1 MKKISDNAITEGVIW
16 KEMLRYFF
24 PLLFGTFFQ
33 QLYNTVD
40 AVIVG
45 RFVGSTALAAV
56 GGSSSMIVNLFVGFF
71 TGLASGATVI
81 IAQYFGAK
89 RHEDVT
95 KAVHNAV
102 AVALAG
108 GAIFMVLGITLA
120 PWGIHI
126 LKTPTETV
134 DMSILY
140 LRIYFIGMIPN
151 LMYNMGAGILRA
163 VGDSRRPLL
172 VLILATFCNIVFDVI
187 LVLGLGLGVAGVA
200 VATII
205 CQTISGLYILYIL
218 THLDASYRLNLT
230 KISFDRGVLLKTLH
244 IGLPAGFQST
254 MYTLSNLVIQ
264 AAINSFGKDAVS
276 GWAAYGK
283 IDVLLWMIT
292 GSLGISV
299 TTFVGQNYGAG
310 KYDRVRQ
317 SVRQGFAIT
326 AFFTIAL
333 SAFMYFFRIPLLS
346 LFTTE
351 EGVLHFG
358 DVMMC
363 AMVPYYILYISIEMC
378 SGALRGMGEAII
390 PTFMTLIGVCLL
402 RVVWIAFALPLRNDI
417 TTVVYSY
424 PITWTVTSI
433 MFIIYYFFSSKRKL
447 KSTPGIC

>member
-1 MKKISDNAITEGVIW
+1 MKKITNNAITEGVIW

-45 RFVGSTALAAV
+45 RFVGSEALAAV
-56 GGSSSMIVNLFVGFF
+56 GGSAAMIVNLFVGFF

-81 IAQYFGAK
+81 IAQYYGAK
-89 RHEDVT
+89 RKDDVT

-102 AVALAG
+102 AVAIAG
-108 GAIFMVLGITLA
+108 GALFTIAGLIFA
-120 PWGIHI
+120 PWGIQI
-126 LKTPTETV
+126 LNTPSDTV
-134 DMSILY
+134 EMSVLY

-163 VGDSRRPLL
+163 VGDSKRPLI
-172 VLILATFCNIVFDVI
+172 VLIFATFCNIILDIV
-187 LVLGLGLGVAGVA
+187 LVLELNLGVAGVA
-200 VATII
+200 IATII
-205 CQTISGLYILYIL
+205 CQTISGLFILYIL
-218 THLDASYRLNLT
+218 THLNDSYKLNLT
-230 KISFDRGVLLKTLH
+230 KISFDRGILLKTLH
-244 IGLPAGFQST
+244 IGLPAGFQSM

-276 GWAAYGK
+276 AWAAYGK

-310 KYDRVRQ
+310 KHDRVRQ
-317 SVRQGFAIT
+317 SVRQGLIIT
-326 AFFTIAL
+326 SLFTIVL
-333 SAFMYFFRIPLLS
+333 SALMYYFRIPLLS

-351 EGVLHFG
+351 EGVLKFG

-363 AMVPYYILYISIEMC
+363 AMVPYYILYVCIEIC
-378 SGALRGMGEAII
+378 SGALRGMGDAVI
-390 PTFMTLIGVCLL
+390 PTIITLAGVCLL
-402 RVVWIAFALPLRNDI
+402 RVVWIAYALPLRNQI

-424 PITWTVTSI
+424 PITWTVTSAL
-433 MFIIYYFFSSKRKL
+433 FIVYYTFISRRRLKR
-447 KSTPGIC
+447 S

>member
-56 GGSSSMIVNLFVGFF
+56 GGSASMIVNLFVGFF

-89 RHEDVT
+89 RHEDVN

-120 PWGIHI
+120 PWGISV
-126 LKTPTETV
+126 LNTPPETV
-134 DMSILY
+134 EMSILY

-163 VGDSRRPLL
+163 VGDSRRPLI

-200 VATII
+200 AATII

-218 THLDASYRLNLT
+218 THLDASYKLNLT
-230 KISFDRGVLLKTLH
+230 KIAFDRGVLLKTLH

-433 MFIIYYFFSSKRKL
+433 MFIIYYFFSAKRKL
-447 KSTPGIC
+447 RRTPGIC

>member
-1 MKKISDNAITEGVIW
+1 MKKITNNAITEGVIW

-45 RFVGSTALAAV
+45 RFVGSEALAAV
-56 GGSSSMIVNLFVGFF
+56 GGSAAMIVNLFVGFF

-81 IAQYFGAK
+81 IAQYYGAK
-89 RHEDVT
+89 RKDDVT

-102 AVALAG
+102 AVAIAG
-108 GAIFMVLGITLA
+108 GALFTIAGLIFA
-120 PWGIHI
+120 PWGIQI
-126 LKTPTETV
+126 LNTPSDTV
-134 DMSILY
+134 EMSVLY

-163 VGDSRRPLL
+163 VGDSKRPLI
-172 VLILATFCNIVFDVI
+172 VLIFATFCNIILDIV
-187 LVLGLGLGVAGVA
+187 LVLELNLGVAGVA
-200 VATII
+200 IATII
-205 CQTISGLYILYIL
+205 CQTISGLFILYIL
-218 THLDASYRLNLT
+218 THLNDSYKLNLT
-230 KISFDRGVLLKTLH
+230 KISFDRGILLKTLH
-244 IGLPAGFQST
+244 IGLPAGFQSM

-276 GWAAYGK
+276 AWAAYGK

-310 KYDRVRQ
+310 KHDRVRQ
-317 SVRQGFAIT
+317 SVRQGLIIT
-326 AFFTIAL
+326 SLFTIVL
-333 SAFMYFFRIPLLS
+333 SALMYYFRIPLLS

-351 EGVLHFG
+351 EGVLKFG

-363 AMVPYYILYISIEMC
+363 AMVPYYILYVCIEIC
-378 SGALRGMGEAII
+378 SGALRGMGDAVI
-390 PTFMTLIGVCLL
+390 PTIITLAGVCLL
-402 RVVWIAFALPLRNDI
+402 RVVWIAYALPLRNQI

-424 PITWTVTSI
+424 PITWTVTSAL
-433 MFIIYYFFSSKRKL
+433 FIVYYTFISRRKL
-447 KSTPGIC
+447 KRS

>member
-1 MKKISDNAITEGVIW
+1 MRKKTDNAITEGVIW
-16 KEMLRYFF
+16 KEMLKYFF

-40 AVIVG
+40 AIIVG
-45 RFVGSTALAAV
+45 RFVGSGALAAV
-56 GGSSSMIVNLFVGFF
+56 GGSAAMIVNLFVGFF

-81 IAQYFGAK
+81 IAQYYGA
-89 RHEDVT
+89 RRQDDVT

-108 GAIFMVLGITLA
+108 GAIFMIAGLVLA
-120 PWGIHI
+120 PWGIKV
-126 LKTPTETV
+126 LNTPQDTV
-134 DMSILY
+134 EMSVLY

-163 VGDSRRPLL
+163 VGDSKRPLI
-172 VLILATFCNIVFDVI
+172 VLILATFCNIVLDII
-187 LVLGLGLGVAGVA
+187 LVLGLNLGVAGVA

-205 CQTISGLYILYIL
+205 CQTISGLFILYIL
-218 THLDASYRLNLT
+218 THLDKSYKLYMS
-230 KISFDRGVLLKTLH
+230 KISFDRNILVKTLH

-254 MYTLSNLVIQ
+254 MYSLSNLVIQ
-264 AAINSFGKDAVS
+264 SAINSFGKNAVS
-276 GWAAYGK
+276 AWAAYGK

-317 SVRQGFAIT
+317 SVRQGFIIT
-326 AFFTIAL
+326 AIFTIML
-333 SAFMYFFRIPLLS
+333 STFMYIFRMPLLS

-351 EGVLHFG
+351 EDVLAFG

-363 AMVPYYILYISIEMC
+363 AMVPYYILYISVEMC

-390 PTFMTLIGVCLL
+390 PTILTLTGVCLL
-402 RVVWIAFALPLRNDI
+402 RVAWIMYALPLRNQI

-424 PITWTVTSI
+424 PITWTVTSV
-433 MFIIYYFFSSKRKL
+433 MFLIYYFFTSGKKL
-447 KSTPGIC
+447 KRTPSL